1 MTGRYDPLPDLADLV
16 AASVHE
22 NAIPSAVRLA
32 SKLRVMP
39 ESGVKVIEARLR
51 EALTVPVGGREA
63 KPPALTESQ
72 RFQVQEA
79 RDVLGTW
86 DLNNPGII
94 SRETVLADQAR
105 ALLAIIDEEA
115 GFHG

>member
-1 MTGRYDPLPDLADLV
+1 MPDHYDPLPDLADLV

-39 ESGVKVIEARLR
+39 ESGAKAIEARLR
-51 EALTVPVGGREA
+51 EALTVPAGGSEA
-63 KPPALTESQ
+63 KPPAPTESQ

-79 RDVLGTW
+79 RDILGTW
-86 DLNNPGII
+86 DLNNPGGV

-105 ALLAIIDEEA
+105 ALLAIIDKEA

>member
-1 MTGRYDPLPDLADLV
+1 MADGYDPRPDLAALL

-22 NAIPSAVRLA
+22 NAIPSAARLA

-51 EALTVPVGGREA
+51 EALTVPVGGSEA
-63 KPPALTESQ
+63 KPPALTESE

-79 RDVLGTW
+79 RDILGTW
-86 DLNNPGII
+86 DLNNPGGV
-94 SRETVLADQAR
+94 SQETVLADQAR